1 MGVNFSLMLY
11 TPAFIMYA
19 RPVTYYPITSQPGAP
34 AMYTRGVFHSDQIDV
49 PLEDGSVF
57 VDQRTS
63 LDVLIDDFGA
73 LALPQQLDQVYVPE
87 DNDLGPKGVVFEVVS
102 VTDNAGGV
110 LNLALRKLADSLP
123 P

>member
-11 TPAFIMYA
+11 MPAFIVYA
-19 RPVTYYPITSQPGAP
+19 RPVTYYPIASQPGAP
-34 AMYTRGVFHSDQIDV
+34 SIYTRGVFHSDQIDV

-63 LDVLIDDFGA
+63 LDILIDDFGA
-73 LALPQQLDQVYVPE
+73 LALPQQLDQVYVPQ
-87 DNDLGPKGVVFEVVS
+87 DSGLGPKGVLFEVVS